1 MKYNYCKFGTYCK
14 FSHDL
19 IPHEKHSEELDKL
32 RKQLKDLEQEIIE
45 KDEELKKKEEE
56 IKMTEIRI
64 LEEKDKFIKL
74 QEDKITN
81 LVKENAEIKNKVK
94 ELEKEKENLK
104 EDNKSLD
111 LKGMFFDIFKIEM
124 REKYGHI
131 EEESDD
137 DDLQG
142 IQENDEPV
150 QSSVEENQGYICDQ
164 CKFIGKTE
172 AGLKTHK
179 TVKHGRKSGSC
190 SL

>member
-1 MKYNYCKFGTYCK
+1 
-14 FSHDL
+14 
-19 IPHEKHSEELDKL
+19 
-32 RKQLKDLEQEIIE
+32 
-45 KDEELKKKEEE
+45 
-56 IKMTEIRI
+56 
-64 LEEKDKFIKL
+64 
-74 QEDKITN
+74 
-81 LVKENAEIKNKVK
+81 
-94 ELEKEKENLK
+94 
-104 EDNKSLD
+104 
-111 LKGMFFDIFKIEM
+111 MFFDIFKIEM

-131 EEESDD
+131 EEESDY

-190 SL
+190 SLWVLQKWKHMEEKKNMPSWPSCALDIHVFQGAAWELLVYYN

>member
-1 MKYNYCKFGTYCK
+1 
-14 FSHDL
+14 
-19 IPHEKHSEELDKL
+19 
-32 RKQLKDLEQEIIE
+32 
-45 KDEELKKKEEE
+45 
-56 IKMTEIRI
+56 MTEIRM
-64 LEEKDKFIKL
+64 LEEKDKFIQF

-81 LVKENAEIKNKVK
+81 LVKENAEIKSKVK

-142 IQENDEPV
+142 IQEHDEPL
-150 QSSVEENQGYICDQ
+150 QSSVEENHGYKCDQ
-164 CKFIGKTE
+164 CKFIRKTE

-179 TVKHGRKSGSC
+179 MVKHERKSGSC